1 MNRDGRLNIK
11 KGTKKLITN
20 QFIGELIHP
29 KSFDIRKNKIIV
41 TDNNHIIK
49 YDIIKQKVEYKIK
62 NNKKFTI
69 IKLASRE
76 KRILIYELLLFANFK
91 LKETKNKIQEWNNL
105 DCYHA
110 IFNENQFNI
119 KEEMRNLNEI

>member
-1 MNRDGRLNIK
+1 MNSDGRLNIK
-11 KGTKKLITN
+11 KGTKKLRTN

-49 YDIIKQKVEYKIK
+49 YDITKQKVEYKIK

-69 IKLASRE
+69 IKLAGRE

-91 LKETKNKIQEWNNL
+91 LKESKNKIQEWNNL

-119 KEEMRNLNEI
+119 KEEMRDLNEI